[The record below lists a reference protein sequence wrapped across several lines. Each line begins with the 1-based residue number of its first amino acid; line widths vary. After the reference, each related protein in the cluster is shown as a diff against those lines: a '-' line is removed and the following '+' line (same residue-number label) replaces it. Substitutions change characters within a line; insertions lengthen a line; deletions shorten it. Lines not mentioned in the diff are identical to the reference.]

1 MAEPVDER
9 RVLRAWLAREAER
22 AAVDVDPSTASRA
35 DLVDALLSAK
45 PGAATFLCRE
55 RPIRWYR
62 VDLDWATFATLSPV
76 RGPDDRLWRAA
87 STDGTLVG
95 VAEHAREHGIRAL
108 SDHGVDAG
116 AVRRYRDALAAGD
129 GLDPLVVRTRR
140 GATPWY
146 VADGN
151 HRATAV
157 ALRRLDAAGEGPVDD
172 ENRPVADGYDPVTV
186 HVAVT
191 ENPVAR
197 PALDR
202 LRGLL
207 QRPRGRRIAGRGPP
221 SE

>member
-9 RVLRAWLAREAER
+9 RVLCAWLARETER
-22 AAVDVDPSTASRA
+22 VEAGIDPETASRD

-62 VDLDWATFATLSPV
+62 VDLDWPSFATLSPV
-76 RGPDDRLWRAA
+76 RGPDDRLWRAV

-95 VAEHAREHGIRAL
+95 VAEHAREHGLAAL
-108 SDHGVDAG
+108 SESGIDA
-116 AVRRYRDALAAGD
+116 AAIRRYRRALAAGD
-129 GLDPLVVRTRR
+129 GVDPLVIRTRR

-151 HRATAV
+151 HRATAI
-157 ALRRLDAAGEGPVDD
+157 ALRRLAAAADGNG
-172 ENRPVADGYDPVTV
+172 NAQTDGYDPVAT

-191 ENPVAR
+191 ANPVAG

-202 LRGLL
+202 IRGLYQRLRG
-207 QRPRGRRIAGRGPP
+207 RSIAGREPR